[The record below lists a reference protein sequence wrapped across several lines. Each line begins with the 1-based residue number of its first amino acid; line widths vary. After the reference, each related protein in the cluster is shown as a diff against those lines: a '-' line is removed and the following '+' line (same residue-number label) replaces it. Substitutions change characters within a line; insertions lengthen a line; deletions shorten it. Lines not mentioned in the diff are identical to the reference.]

1 MKKNEGLSEQVYNYL
16 LFQIL
21 SNELK
26 PGEKIA
32 EAKIAKEFNT
42 SRTPIREAMRKLE
55 SQGLI
60 QIFPKRYAQVA
71 TFSEKEIQ
79 DIGMIRISLDILS
92 IKLVAINGSKAEL
105 LNLKSIAVQCLDAFR
120 NNDGVQRRKLDSDFH
135 KELCRISKNN
145 LLFNMQEDLS
155 LKIQFILMHNDF
167 KSVNDEQH
175 LYQHIQ
181 IVDSLIEGN
190 IEHALQ
196 LDIQHLSE
204 FYCLD
209 IDSPIEFF
217 LKNA

>member
-16 LFQIL
+16 LSQIL
-21 SNELK
+21 SDELK

-32 EAKIAKEFNT
+32 EAKIAQEFNT

-60 QIFPKRYAQVA
+60 QIFPK
-71 TFSEKEIQ
+71 KEIQ

-92 IKLVAINGSKAEL
+92 IKLAAIYGSKAEL
-105 LNLKSIAVQCLDAFR
+105 LNLKSIAEQCLEAFK
-120 NNDGVQRRKLDSDFH
+120 NKDGVKRRKLDSDFH

-181 IVDSLIEGN
+181 IVDALIEGD
-190 IEHALQ
+190 IEKALK

>member
-16 LFQIL
+16 LSQIL
-21 SNELK
+21 SNELN

-32 EAKIAKEFNT
+32 EAKIAQEFNT

-92 IKLVAINGSKAEL
+92 IKLAAIYSSKAEL
-105 LNLKSIAVQCLDAFR
+105 LNLKSIAEQCLEAFK
-120 NNDGVQRRKLDSDFH
+120 NKDGVKRRKLDSDFH

-155 LKIQFILMHNDF
+155 LKIQFILIHNDF

-181 IVDSLIEGN
+181 IVDALIEGN

-209 IDSPIEFF
+209 IDSPIDFF

>member
-16 LFQIL
+16 LSQIL
-21 SNELK
+21 FDELK

-32 EAKIAKEFNT
+32 EAKIAQEFNT

-155 LKIQFILMHNDF
+155 LKIQSILMHNDF

-181 IVDSLIEGN
+181 IVDALIEGD
-190 IEHALQ
+190 IEKALK

>member
-16 LFQIL
+16 LSQIL
-21 SNELK
+21 FDELK

-32 EAKIAKEFNT
+32 EAKIAQEFNT

-105 LNLKSIAVQCLDAFR
+105 LNLKSIAVHCLDAFR
-120 NNDGVQRRKLDSDFH
+120 NNDGVQRRKLDSNFH

-181 IVDSLIEGN
+181 IVDALIEGD
-190 IEHALQ
+190 IEKALK

-204 FYCLD
+204 FYCFD

>member
-1 MKKNEGLSEQVYNYL
+1 
-16 LFQIL
+16 
-21 SNELK
+21 
-26 PGEKIA
+26 
-32 EAKIAKEFNT
+32 
-42 SRTPIREAMRKLE
+42 MRKLE

-92 IKLVAINGSKAEL
+92 IKLAAIYSSKAEL
-105 LNLKSIAVQCLDAFR
+105 LNLKSIAEQCLEAFK
-120 NNDGVQRRKLDSDFH
+120 NKDGVKRRKLDSDFH
-135 KELCRISKNN
+135 EELCRISKNN

-181 IVDSLIEGN
+181 IVDALIEGD
-190 IEHALQ
+190 IEKALK

>member
-1 MKKNEGLSEQVYNYL
+1 MKKNEGTIEQVYNYL
-16 LFQIL
+16 LSQIL

-32 EAKIAKEFNT
+32 EAKIAQEFNT

-135 KELCRISKNN
+135 KELCRISKTIYYSICRKTY
-145 LLFNMQEDLS
+145 L
-155 LKIQFILMHNDF
+155 
-167 KSVNDEQH
+167 
-175 LYQHIQ
+175 
-181 IVDSLIEGN
+181 
-190 IEHALQ
+190 
-196 LDIQHLSE
+196 
-204 FYCLD
+204 
-209 IDSPIEFF
+209 
-217 LKNA
+217 

>member
-16 LFQIL
+16 LSQIL

-32 EAKIAKEFNT
+32 EAKIAQEFNT

-155 LKIQFILMHNDF
+155 LKFQFILMHNDF